1 MTYLNVIKA
10 VYIGNINLNGE
21 KFSAVPIISGT
32 RQGCL
37 LSPYLSNV
45 LLEVLSRAIGQL
57 EIRRM
62 QIPSEEVKVPFLQM
76 I

>member
-21 KFSAVPIISGT
+21 KFSAVPLKSGT